1 MPKITYR
8 PDIRDRILN
17 RSRQATRTTIEQ
29 AEEIIVEYEG
39 KGFVLTL
46 RQLYYQF
53 VSRGFLVNT
62 QASYNRLGFIMTDAR
77 LAGLIDWNAII
88 DRTRNQV
95 ANPHWGSPVEI
106 LDTCA
111 SQFLIDRWGTQKNR
125 VEVWIEKEALVG
137 VIEGTCADLDV
148 PFFSCRGYTSA
159 SEMWRMGYERM
170 NRFAKAGQHNIIL
183 HLGDHDPSGMD
194 MTNDII
200 KRLTLFTGKEVDLR
214 RLALNMDQIEEF
226 NPPPNFAKPS
236 DKRYKKYKE
245 EYGENCWELDALEP
259 GYMAGLIEK
268 EVKKIRSEKPW
279 RVATAIQNRMKQ
291 KLRNVTSKVER
302 DDRIRQ
308 ALAEK
313 MRKGDV

>member
-95 ANPHWGSPVEI
+95 ANSHWGSPTEI